1 MNPSSPAAA
10 ARRGVRPH
18 AWLGFLLLG
27 SVLTAAAS
35 LATGRL
41 PMVEVLFWATG
52 QGAAAL
58 AIFAGTRRHGLAR
71 SRPWRLMRM
80 AVVVAWTATTLVWGL
95 GGVWLGSPELLE
107 LYRIGTLA
115 AYGLSLTALIS
126 LNLQTSGSRW
136 AGLLDGGIISVGA
149 AMPLWTFLIDP
160 AIDQSGRL
168 STGLVFALV
177 PPVIDLFVFGVITRM
192 ILDSS
197 RAPWLNLLS
206 VSYLVLFAAD
216 GAYLLDQ
223 VAGRPAGPLT
233 TAGWLGWSALIGA
246 AALHPSMAAAGRI
259 RPAAATGRNRVLVF
273 LALALLSPAASILGG
288 WLKSDVS
295 SHSDLVITVLTL
307 ILAVLLVLRLSVVT
321 GVAETQA
328 ADLRDALHQQDVLQR
343 SLAHRAC
350 HDPLTG
356 LGNRA
361 LLGEALQGAVADHLA
376 HPGRP
381 APALLLLDLDGF
393 KDVND
398 TYGHPVGDE
407 LLTVVARRLRALT
420 ADGQV
425 LARLGGDEFA
435 LVLPAGPG
443 SSTAHA
449 LALAEQVLA
458 AVRAPYAVDGREL
471 YVTTSVG
478 VLAEASLT
486 TASDALRD
494 ADLALYAAKAA
505 GKSQIAVFDYTLR
518 AERLHHAEIAAGLRQ
533 ALARDEL
540 TLNYQPVVDLTTG
553 AIHAV
558 EALLRWTPTDG
569 RPVPPDV
576 FIPVAE
582 DTGLIVDIGR
592 WALER
597 ACADAKRWH
606 ERHGIAVTV
615 NVSGRQ
621 LRERTFRETV
631 LEILTR
637 HALPRNALTLE
648 VTESML
654 LATSPAETQRIVD
667 VLADLRAHGVRIA
680 LDDFGTGYSS
690 LAYLRTLPVDILK
703 IDRSFTAPLTGT
715 DHHQA
720 RAFTKAIVELAA
732 SLELRTVVE
741 GVESREQAGVL
752 QQMGC
757 PLAQGYLF
765 SPPISSGEVDDL
777 LQVTPWRHAA

>member
-1 MNPSSPAAA
+1 MNPSSPEVATRQAGHP
-10 ARRGVRPH
+10 R

-27 SVLTAAAS
+27 GVLTAAAS
-35 LATGRL
+35 IATDRSSR
-41 PMVEVLFWATG
+41 VEALCWGLG
-52 QGAAAL
+52 QGASAL
-58 AIFAGTRRHGLAR
+58 AVFAGVRRHGLGR
-71 SRPWRLMRM
+71 SRPWRLMRA
-80 AVVVAWTATTLVWGL
+80 AVVVLWAATTLGWGI
-95 GGVWLGSPELLE
+95 GGVWLGNSELLE

-115 AYGLSLTALIS
+115 AHGLSLTALIS
-126 LNLQTSGSRW
+126 LNLQTNGSRW
-136 AGLLDGGIISVGA
+136 AALLDGGIISVGV
-149 AMPLWTFLIDP
+149 AMPLWTFLIAP
-160 AIDQSGRL
+160 ALAQSGRL
-168 STGLVFALV
+168 STALV
-177 PPVIDLFVFGVITRM
+177 LALIPPVIDLFAFGVITRM
-192 ILDSS
+192 TLDSD
-197 RAPWLNLLS
+197 RAPWLRLLS
-206 VSYLVLFAAD
+206 VSYLALFAAD

-223 VAGRPAGPLT
+223 VAGRPAGSLT
-233 TAGWLGWSALIGA
+233 TVGWMSWSVLIGA
-246 AALHPSMAAAGRI
+246 AALHPSMAGADRV
-259 RPAAATGRNRVLVF
+259 RPAAASGRNRVLIF

-288 WLKSDVS
+288 WLQNDRS
-295 SHSDLVITVLTL
+295 SHGDLVVTALTL
-307 ILAVLLVLRLSVVT
+307 LLAVLLVLRLSVVA
-321 GVAETQA
+321 GIAETQA
-328 ADLRDALHQQDVLQR
+328 TDLRDVLHQKDVLQR
-343 SLAHRAC
+343 SLAHRAT

-361 LLGEALQGAVADHLA
+361 LLGEALQGAIADHA
-376 HPGRP
+376 ARPGGS

-407 LLTVVARRLRALT
+407 LLTVVARRLRGLT

-435 LVLPAGPG
+435 IVLPGAGLG
-443 SSTAHA
+443 AATAE
-449 LALAEQVLA
+449 AERVLET
-458 AVRAPYAVDGREL
+458 VRAPYLIDGREL
-471 YVTTSVG
+471 YATTSVG
-478 VLAEASLT
+478 VLAESSLT

-505 GKSQIAVFDYTLR
+505 GKNQIAVFDYTLR

-533 ALARDEL
+533 ALARDEFRL
-540 TLNYQPVVDLTTG
+540 AYQPVVDLTSG
-553 AIHAV
+553 GIYAV
-558 EALLRWTPTDG
+558 EALLRWTPTGG

-576 FIPVAE
+576 FVPVAE

-592 WALER
+592 WVLER

-621 LRERTFRETV
+621 LRERTFRETAM
-631 LEILTR
+631 EILAR
-637 HALPRNALTLE
+637 HALPRNALTIE

-703 IDRSFTAPLTGT
+703 IDRSFTAPLTGA
-715 DHHQA
+715 DHRQA

-732 SLELRTVVE
+732 SLDLSTVVE
-741 GVESREQAGVL
+741 GVESREQAAVL

-765 SPPISSGEVDDL
+765 SPPVSPEEVDDL
-777 LQVTPWRHAA
+777 LRVTPWRHAA